1 MVDFHLLLVGREEKP
16 HPSLPLCN
24 FCQLTRATLRDVK
37 LELEK
42 LRDSKKVRKK
52 TPLTHDLQVSC
63 GKIRIFFLV
72 EGCQKRDFSHNLLSF
87 KGNAGVAASSILKL
101 FGFQY

>member
-1 MVDFHLLLVGREEKP
+1 MVDFHLLLLGREEKP

-24 FCQLTRATLRDVK
+24 FCQLTTTLGNIKRK
-37 LELEK
+37 LEK

-52 TPLTHDLQVSC
+52 PHLPTTCKFPV
-63 GKIRIFFLV
+63 GKLGFIFFFFV

-101 FGFQY
+101 FGF